1 VPAIVQAMIRA
12 KDFDE
17 YDDAELVRKKNRA
30 VGDLKQ
36 REMGRAGGKNNHGA
50 KRNDQ
55 RAARPARDAREGL
68 GNGGDLRQLRPE

>member
-30 VGDLKQ
+30 AFTGAIQ
-36 REMGRAGGKNNHGA
+36 RPNYNPDVDDKFDPTSRRAHFS
-50 KRNDQ
+50 Q
-55 RAARPARDAREGL
+55 RSPARR
-68 GNGGDLRQLRPE
+68 